1 MHSFSLIQSSR
12 LLSHIIIEP
21 HSWTQPGAER
31 QFSQLYTD
39 IGLHVRW
46 LLVTTSL
53 NLIRVTTN
61 KTESDYRVN

>member
-31 QFSQLYTD
+31 QFRQLYTD
-39 IGLHVRW
+39 IQALQLSEAAYEVASCHNQ
-46 LLVTTSL
+46 S
-53 NLIRVTTN
+53 
-61 KTESDYRVN
+61 KSYKSYYKQD

>member
-39 IGLHVRW
+39 IQALQLSGAVCKVATRH
-46 LLVTTSL
+46 
-53 NLIRVTTN
+53 N
-61 KTESDYRVN
+61 KSESYKSYY